1 MMNFKINLT
10 PDASFDLRKSPHI
23 LVSGVTGSAKS
34 TALMGINLRA
44 MTSKDV
50 AEERGPCALSF
61 FIDPKNAEFSRLDN
75 YLENGG
81 KRVVTTST
89 MAAKLLRITCKNMEA
104 RYRHLNA
111 DFGGDFS
118 SVIRDGKVY
127 RPVLVTIDELASL
140 LLDKKTR
147 DEILGYMAKLLLL
160 GRQAGFFLCLG
171 MQRPDAT
178 SFPRQLSL
186 ECNTRILMRPN
197 SADNDSKRMLYPFVD
212 PKQLPITADYI
223 GNGLIFAE
231 GNGWQ
236 VPHPFVLPN
245 YMALDIPSVIQRIER
260 NIDPNWFIDESDYWQ
275 WI

>member
-1 MMNFKINLT
+1 MNFKISIT
-10 PDASFDLRKSPHI
+10 PDATFDMRKSPHI

-44 MTSKDV
+44 MTSKGTV
-50 AEERGPCALSF
+50 EERGPCVLSF
-61 FIDPKNAEFSRLDN
+61 FIDPKMLNLVVLNEFLDN
-75 YLENGG
+75 GN

-89 MAAKLLRITCKNMEA
+89 MAAKLLRITCENMES
-104 RYRHLNA
+104 RYRYMNA
-111 DFGGDFS
+111 NFGGDFS
-118 SVIRDGKVY
+118 TVIRDGKVY
-127 RPVLVTIDELASL
+127 RTVLITIDELASL

-147 DEILGYMAKLLLL
+147 DEILSYMAKLLLL

-231 GNGWQ
+231 GNDWQ

-245 YMALDIPSVIQRIER
+245 YMALDIPNVIRHIES
-260 NIDPNWFIDESDYWQ
+260 NINPNWFIDETDYWQ

>member
-1 MMNFKINLT
+1 MNFNINFS
-10 PDASFDLRKSPHI
+10 PDTSFDMRKSPHI

-34 TALMGINLRA
+34 TVLMGINLRA
-44 MTSKDV
+44 MTSKGI
-50 AEERGPCALSF
+50 AEKRGPCALSF
-61 FIDPKNAEFSRLDN
+61 FVDPKNAEFSRLDK
-75 YLENGG
+75 YLENGN

-89 MAAKLLRITCKNMEA
+89 MAAKLLRVTCENMEA

-111 DFGGDFS
+111 DFGSDFS
-118 SVIRDGKVY
+118 TVIRDGKVY

-147 DEILGYMAKLLLL
+147 DEILSYMAKLLLL

-212 PKQLPITADYI
+212 PKQLPITADYV

-245 YMALDIPSVIQRIER
+245 YMALDIPSVIQRIES
-260 NIDPNWFIDESDYWQ
+260 NIDPNLFIDESDYWQ

>member
-1 MMNFKINLT
+1 MNFNINIA
-10 PDASFDLRKSPHI
+10 PDTCFDLRKSPHI
-23 LVSGVTGSAKS
+23 LASGVTGSAKS

-44 MTSKDV
+44 MTGKGTV
-50 AEERGPCALSF
+50 EERGPCALSF
-61 FIDPKNAEFSRLDN
+61 FVDPKNAEFSRLDE
-75 YLENGG
+75 YLENGD

-89 MAAKLLRITCKNMEA
+89 MAAKLLRVTCSNMEA

-245 YMALDIPSVIQRIER
+245 YMGLDIPNVIQRIER
-260 NIDPNWFIDESDYWQ
+260 NIDPDWFIDETDYWQ